1 MKYDLPERRLYCG
14 YNLARSVPLLKKY
27 TIETLHFSFAAV
39 SLLMILILFCE
50 EHSLARECCACP
62 TFFSPVE
69 QTVQSPSQIFLPNW
83 HRNFHFNNDPI
94 DWRAQLG
101 DDFRTNRPKKKNAME
116 SKRPSSSSS
125 FILFGFNFTSTVALI
140 VLLFF
145 SH

>member
-1 MKYDLPERRLYCG
+1 MTYPSDACTAVTTWRVRCPC
-14 YNLARSVPLLKKY
+14 LKKY

-83 HRNFHFNNDPI
+83 HRNFSL
-94 DWRAQLG
+94 Q
-101 DDFRTNRPKKKNAME
+101 
-116 SKRPSSSSS
+116 
-125 FILFGFNFTSTVALI
+125 
-140 VLLFF
+140 
-145 SH
+145 